1 MKLYLNIEKTH
12 LNDALTMVFCEGL
25 KDHCAMLKKSK
36 DSLAETIS
44 PTLYIV
50 LH

>member
-1 MKLYLNIEKTH
+1 MMKKTH
-12 LNDALTMVFCEGL
+12 LNDALTMVFYEDL

-44 PTLYIV
+44 STLYIG

>member
-1 MKLYLNIEKTH
+1 MKLYLKDEKTP
-12 LNDALTMVFCEGL
+12 LNYALTMVFYE
-25 KDHCAMLKKSK
+25 DHCAMLKKSK

-44 PTLYIV
+44 STLYIG